1 MVKGILV
8 NRKSDESF
16 KAQLKMEHA
25 DLVAEMQ
32 TVENLPTHERLQL
45 ARLRRAQ
52 QLKVARQ
59 KEKEWLKLQRAKG
72 VNLSTLNGM
81 NTTHHFRNSSNLSSS
96 SKRHISFENSV
107 VLLEAASRNDM
118 HEVAELLE
126 HGITP
131 DAANE
136 DGLTA
141 LHQCCIDNNVE
152 MLKLLLEY
160 GANVDAQDSDKWTPL
175 HAAATCGHLELV
187 RILIDHGANLL
198 AVNTDGNMPYDL
210 CDDENTLDYIEA
222 EMSKRGV
229 TQELI
234 DETRS
239 ATERLML
246 RDLMELS
253 KNGGDIEQPDEH
265 GATPLHIAS
274 ANGYIKVVEF
284 LLEQHVN
291 VDALDRDM
299 WSPVHA
305 AACWGHLEV
314 LEMLAQCGADLNIK
328 NKDDETPS
336 DICEDPE
343 IRERIEQ
350 LKTEQES
357 KRLAEAQRRRVRRS
371 QSNNT
376 RAQSVRRTSLRDKT
390 LTTKKDA
397 VEEARLR
404 LQAQEV
410 FVTATPDSTTLDPN
424 GITDHNHHT
433 QLDGSAAD
441 WLAKTSNAATNHHNN
456 NNNNNNTL
464 KTNNNHRNSYDPSLK
479 DMVDSN
485 SISSM
490 SLQQLQQHQ
499 QHSYQPRRPPEGREN
514 DELQMHA
521 FKTNGEHSTGGATGQ
536 HINGLNG
543 VGIGGGN
550 DGSSAST
557 ATTAAAVIAATTT
570 ANTGHGTEAVQ
581 IQSSKEATNGK
592 INVQVTVLVDTS
604 NTHNLQQQQQSQQTT
619 HLHHNQ
625 QQHQTSQQQTPQQQH
640 MHMHLHGH
648 GHYNNLTGSTTATFH
663 NQLPHHNPSQQQL
676 QQHHPLLQLQHQN
689 SQLLDMTLSSSQ
701 GLANATTLANL
712 KKQRSM
718 SRCLNGNNA
727 NGNSSNC
734 ENGSVLGAA
743 NSTNHNHNHISHNNH
758 HHNHNNNNTL
768 EGQVN
773 TQQPALSNGGLQ
785 HPALMD
791 YNGLINDHPSSAQQ
805 TAAGVGVGGGGGAGG
820 GSATAGGMNK
830 FSGVTGDVPILA
842 KSWQIYAEFAL
853 YQAVPL
859 VLMVFSN
866 LLNWRYFLKALQLT
880 EQTLTATVLTAAS
893 NYIVSFILGSLVF
906 KEHFSFYSILGSTF
920 IVLGLWFL
928 CADTQGHKIILLQN
942 CF

>member
-8 NRKSDESF
+8 NRKADDAH

-45 ARLRRAQ
+45 ARLRRTQ

-72 VNLSTLNGM
+72 NATSALSGSH
-81 NTTHHFRNSSNLSSS
+81 TTHHFRSNSGSTS
-96 SKRHISFENSV
+96 RHISFESSV

-126 HGITP
+126 RGITP

-152 MLKLLLEY
+152 MLRLLLEY

-239 ATERLML
+239 STERQML
-246 RDLMELS
+246 KDLMEVART
-253 KNGGDIEQPDEH
+253 GGDLEEPDYQ
-265 GATPLHIAS
+265 GATPLHIAA
-274 ANGYIKVVEF
+274 ANGYVRVVEF
-284 LLEQHVN
+284 LLEMHVN
-291 VDALDRDM
+291 VDAVDKDM

-314 LEMLAQCGADLNIK
+314 LEMLAQCGADLNAK

-410 FVTATPDSTTLDPN
+410 FIAPDGTTHADTNGLSGSSNNTTNNHHSTLALLDGVNDTTATTALASTHDYN
-424 GITDHNHHT
+424 
-433 QLDGSAAD
+433 
-441 WLAKTSNAATNHHNN
+441 WLTKTPTNNNNNANN
-456 NNNNNNTL
+456 NNNNNNTISS
-464 KTNNNHRNSYDPSLK
+464 NNNNDKKVAAYTASLATATAASATTTTTTNGSVNTYLPHSLSAMDVMDASSHAFNS
-479 DMVDSN
+479 
-485 SISSM
+485 
-490 SLQQLQQHQ
+490 
-499 QHSYQPRRPPEGREN
+499 RRPPEGREN
-514 DELQMHA
+514 DELQLNA
-521 FKTNGEHSTGGATGQ
+521 YKAGGGEHHRSTSATAM
-536 HINGLNG
+536 IVSDRNNMTAAA
-543 VGIGGGN
+543 
-550 DGSSAST
+550 AST
-557 ATTAAAVIAATTT
+557 AGPDAV
-570 ANTGHGTEAVQ
+570 H
-581 IQSSKEATNGK
+581 IQSSKEAANGK
-592 INVQVTVLVDTS
+592 INVQVTVLVGAANNTS
-604 NTHNLQQQQQSQQTT
+604 NTINN
-619 HLHHNQ
+619 HLH
-625 QQHQTSQQQTPQQQH
+625 
-640 MHMHLHGH
+640 
-648 GHYNNLTGSTTATFH
+648 TGSA
-663 NQLPHHNPSQQQL
+663 
-676 QQHHPLLQLQHQN
+676 
-689 SQLLDMTLSSSQ
+689 
-701 GLANATTLANL
+701 
-712 KKQRSM
+712 
-718 SRCLNGNNA
+718 
-727 NGNSSNC
+727 
-734 ENGSVLGAA
+734 
-743 NSTNHNHNHISHNNH
+743 
-758 HHNHNNNNTL
+758 NNNNSILANDTSS
-768 EGQVN
+768 GAVN
-773 TQQPALSNGGLQ
+773 QQPLSGGL
-785 HPALMD
+785 
-791 YNGLINDHPSSAQQ
+791 HPSHLEFNNGASIGA
-805 TAAGVGVGGGGGAGG
+805 GGGGGSITSGG
-820 GSATAGGMNK
+820 EQSTGYSNASSMNK
-830 FSGVTGDVPILA
+830 FSGITGDVVSDSTSS
-842 KSWQIYAEFAL
+842 KKCCT
-853 YQAVPL
+853 
-859 VLMVFSN
+859 LM
-866 LLNWRYFLKALQLT
+866 
-880 EQTLTATVLTAAS
+880 
-893 NYIVSFILGSLVF
+893 
-906 KEHFSFYSILGSTF
+906 
-920 IVLGLWFL
+920 
-928 CADTQGHKIILLQN
+928 
-942 CF
+942 

>member
-8 NRKSDESF
+8 NRKADEPHKS
-16 KAQLKMEHA
+16 QLKMEHA

-72 VNLSTLNGM
+72 NATSALGSSH
-81 NTTHHFRNSSNLSSS
+81 TTHHFRSNSSSGS
-96 SKRHISFENSV
+96 RHISFESSV

-126 HGITP
+126 RGITP

-152 MLKLLLEY
+152 MLRLLLEY

-210 CDDENTLDYIEA
+210 CDDESTLDYIEA

-239 ATERLML
+239 STERQML
-246 RDLMELS
+246 KDLMEVART
-253 KNGGDIEQPDEH
+253 GGDLEEPDCQ
-265 GATPLHIAS
+265 GATPLHIAA
-274 ANGYIKVVEF
+274 ANGYVRVVEF
-284 LLEQHVN
+284 LLEMHVN
-291 VDALDRDM
+291 VDAVDKDM

-314 LEMLAQCGADLNIK
+314 LEMLAQCGADLNAK

-410 FVTATPDSTTLDPN
+410 FIAPDSAALTDVN
-424 GITDHNHHT
+424 GV
-433 QLDGSAAD
+433 
-441 WLAKTSNAATNHHNN
+441 SNNTTNHHHSTLALLDGAHDHTTAATTTSASAHDYNWLTKAPTNN
-456 NNNNNNTL
+456 NINANNNNNNTIS
-464 KTNNNHRNSYDPSLK
+464 TNNNNDKKVAAYTASLATTSSATAAAASATATNGIAANSYLPHSLSAI
-479 DMVDSN
+479 DVMDASTHTYN
-485 SISSM
+485 S
-490 SLQQLQQHQ
+490 
-499 QHSYQPRRPPEGREN
+499 RRPPEGREN
-514 DELQMHA
+514 DELQLNA
-521 FKTNGEHSTGGATGQ
+521 YKAGGEHHHRSTSATAM
-536 HINGLNG
+536 ILSDRNM
-543 VGIGGGN
+543 
-550 DGSSAST
+550 AAAATST
-557 ATTAAAVIAATTT
+557 AGPDAV
-570 ANTGHGTEAVQ
+570 H
-581 IQSSKEATNGK
+581 IQSSKEAANGK
-592 INVQVTVLVDTS
+592 INVQVTVLVDTT
-604 NTHNLQQQQQSQQTT
+604 NTH
-619 HLHHNQ
+619 HH
-625 QQHQTSQQQTPQQQH
+625 H
-640 MHMHLHGH
+640 
-648 GHYNNLTGSTTATFH
+648 
-663 NQLPHHNPSQQQL
+663 QQL
-676 QQHHPLLQLQHQN
+676 QQGQQMPATAMTATLIQPH
-689 SQLLDMTLSSSQ
+689 TLSMESLNS
-701 GLANATTLANL
+701 ASASYAAATLANL
-712 KKQRSM
+712 KKQRSL
-718 SRCLNGNNA
+718 SRTNNVLI
-727 NGNSSNC
+727 S

-743 NSTNHNHNHISHNNH
+743 NNTSNTINNH
-758 HHNHNNNNTL
+758 LHTGNSSNNNNSI
-768 EGQVN
+768 V
-773 TQQPALSNGGLQ
+773 
-785 HPALMD
+785 
-791 YNGLINDHPSSAQQ
+791 SA
-805 TAAGVGVGGGGGAGG
+805 GEISGAGG
-820 GSATAGGMNK
+820 AVHQQPLSGGLHPSLLDFNGTSGGSLTSGGDQSTGYSNASSVNK
-830 FSGVTGDVPILA
+830 FSGITGDVVSDSTRS
-842 KSWQIYAEFAL
+842 KKCCT
-853 YQAVPL
+853 
-859 VLMVFSN
+859 LM
-866 LLNWRYFLKALQLT
+866 
-880 EQTLTATVLTAAS
+880 
-893 NYIVSFILGSLVF
+893 
-906 KEHFSFYSILGSTF
+906 
-920 IVLGLWFL
+920 
-928 CADTQGHKIILLQN
+928 
-942 CF
+942 

>member
-8 NRKSDESF
+8 NRKADEAH

-45 ARLRRAQ
+45 ARLRRTQ

-72 VNLSTLNGM
+72 NATSALSGSH
-81 NTTHHFRNSSNLSSS
+81 TTHHFRSNSGSAS
-96 SKRHISFENSV
+96 RHISFESSV

-126 HGITP
+126 RGITP

-152 MLKLLLEY
+152 MLRLLLEY

-239 ATERLML
+239 STERQML
-246 RDLMELS
+246 KDLMEVART
-253 KNGGDIEQPDEH
+253 GGDLEEPDYQ
-265 GATPLHIAS
+265 GATPLHIAA
-274 ANGYIKVVEF
+274 ANGYVRVVEF
-284 LLEQHVN
+284 LLEMHVN
-291 VDALDRDM
+291 VDAVDKDM

-314 LEMLAQCGADLNIK
+314 LEMLAQCGADLNAK

-410 FVTATPDSTTLDPN
+410 FIAPDGTTLADTN
-424 GITDHNHHT
+424 GH
-433 QLDGSAAD
+433 GSNN
-441 WLAKTSNAATNHHNN
+441 TTNHHSTLALLDGVNDTTATTTHASTHDYNWLTKAPTNNNNNANN
-456 NNNNNNTL
+456 NNNNNNTISS
-464 KTNNNHRNSYDPSLK
+464 NNNNDKKVAAYTASLATATAASATTTTTTTNGSVNTYLPHSLSAMDVMDASSHAFNS
-479 DMVDSN
+479 
-485 SISSM
+485 
-490 SLQQLQQHQ
+490 
-499 QHSYQPRRPPEGREN
+499 RRPPEGREN
-514 DELQMHA
+514 DELQLNA
-521 FKTNGEHSTGGATGQ
+521 YKAGGGGGEHHRST
-536 HINGLNG
+536 
-543 VGIGGGN
+543 
-550 DGSSAST
+550 SASAMIVSDRNNMAAAA
-557 ATTAAAVIAATTT
+557 ATTAGPDAV
-570 ANTGHGTEAVQ
+570 H
-581 IQSSKEATNGK
+581 IQSSKEAANGK
-592 INVQVTVLVDTS
+592 INVQVTVLVGAANNTSNTINNHLHSGSANNNNSILANDTS
-604 NTHNLQQQQQSQQTT
+604 NT
-619 HLHHNQ
+619 
-625 QQHQTSQQQTPQQQH
+625 
-640 MHMHLHGH
+640 
-648 GHYNNLTGSTTATFH
+648 
-663 NQLPHHNPSQQQL
+663 
-676 QQHHPLLQLQHQN
+676 
-689 SQLLDMTLSSSQ
+689 
-701 GLANATTLANL
+701 
-712 KKQRSM
+712 
-718 SRCLNGNNA
+718 
-727 NGNSSNC
+727 
-734 ENGSVLGAA
+734 GAV
-743 NSTNHNHNHISHNNH
+743 H
-758 HHNHNNNNTL
+758 
-768 EGQVN
+768 
-773 TQQPALSNGGLQ
+773 QQPLSGGL
-785 HPALMD
+785 
-791 YNGLINDHPSSAQQ
+791 HPSLLEFNNGA
-805 TAAGVGVGGGGGAGG
+805 GGAGG
-820 GSATAGGMNK
+820 GSSITSGGEQSTGYSNASSMNK
-830 FSGVTGDVPILA
+830 FSGITGDVVSDSTSS
-842 KSWQIYAEFAL
+842 KKCCT
-853 YQAVPL
+853 
-859 VLMVFSN
+859 LM
-866 LLNWRYFLKALQLT
+866 
-880 EQTLTATVLTAAS
+880 
-893 NYIVSFILGSLVF
+893 
-906 KEHFSFYSILGSTF
+906 
-920 IVLGLWFL
+920 
-928 CADTQGHKIILLQN
+928 
-942 CF
+942 

>member
-8 NRKSDESF
+8 NRKADDAH

-45 ARLRRAQ
+45 ARLRRTQ

-72 VNLSTLNGM
+72 NATSALSGSH
-81 NTTHHFRNSSNLSSS
+81 TTHHFRSNSGSAS
-96 SKRHISFENSV
+96 RHISFESSV

-126 HGITP
+126 RGITP

-141 LHQCCIDNNVE
+141 LHQCCIDNNIE
-152 MLKLLLEY
+152 MLRLLLEY

-239 ATERLML
+239 STERQML
-246 RDLMELS
+246 KDLMEVART
-253 KNGGDIEQPDEH
+253 GGDLEEPDYQ
-265 GATPLHIAS
+265 GATPLHIAA
-274 ANGYIKVVEF
+274 ANGYVRVVEF
-284 LLEQHVN
+284 LLEMHVN
-291 VDALDRDM
+291 VDAVDKDM

-314 LEMLAQCGADLNIK
+314 LEMLAQCGADLNAK

-410 FVTATPDSTTLDPN
+410 FIAPDGTTHADTNGISSSSNTTTNNHHSTLALLDGVNDTTLASTHDYN
-424 GITDHNHHT
+424 
-433 QLDGSAAD
+433 
-441 WLAKTSNAATNHHNN
+441 WLTKAPTNNNNNANN
-456 NNNNNNTL
+456 NNNNNNTISS
-464 KTNNNHRNSYDPSLK
+464 NNNNDKKVAAYTASLATAASATTTTTTNGTVNTYLPHSLSAMDVMDASSHAFNS
-479 DMVDSN
+479 
-485 SISSM
+485 
-490 SLQQLQQHQ
+490 
-499 QHSYQPRRPPEGREN
+499 RRPPEGREN
-514 DELQMHA
+514 DELQLNA
-521 FKTNGEHSTGGATGQ
+521 YKAGGGEHHRST
-536 HINGLNG
+536 
-543 VGIGGGN
+543 
-550 DGSSAST
+550 SAS
-557 ATTAAAVIAATTT
+557 AMIVSDRNNMAAAAASTV
-570 ANTGHGTEAVQ
+570 GPDAVH
-581 IQSSKEATNGK
+581 IQSSKEAANGK
-592 INVQVTVLVDTS
+592 INVQVTVLVAKRVKRKK
-604 NTHNLQQQQQSQQTT
+604 
-619 HLHHNQ
+619 
-625 QQHQTSQQQTPQQQH
+625 
-640 MHMHLHGH
+640 
-648 GHYNNLTGSTTATFH
+648 LTYK
-663 NQLPHHNPSQQQL
+663 QLKCVNK
-676 QQHHPLLQLQHQN
+676 LLFC
-689 SQLLDMTLSSSQ
+689 
-701 GLANATTLANL
+701 
-712 KKQRSM
+712 KRK
-718 SRCLNGNNA
+718 
-727 NGNSSNC
+727 
-734 ENGSVLGAA
+734 V
-743 NSTNHNHNHISHNNH
+743 I
-758 HHNHNNNNTL
+758 
-768 EGQVN
+768 
-773 TQQPALSNGGLQ
+773 
-785 HPALMD
+785 
-791 YNGLINDHPSSAQQ
+791 Y
-805 TAAGVGVGGGGGAGG
+805 
-820 GSATAGGMNK
+820 
-830 FSGVTGDVPILA
+830 FILT
-842 KSWQIYAEFAL
+842 
-853 YQAVPL
+853 
-859 VLMVFSN
+859 VFSE
-866 LLNWRYFLKALQLT
+866 LYMCWTIF
-880 EQTLTATVLTAAS
+880 E
-893 NYIVSFILGSLVF
+893 
-906 KEHFSFYSILGSTF
+906 FSTS
-920 IVLGLWFL
+920 
-928 CADTQGHKIILLQN
+928 
-942 CF
+942 

>member
-8 NRKSDESF
+8 NRKADEAH

-45 ARLRRAQ
+45 ARLRRTQ

-72 VNLSTLNGM
+72 NATSALSGSH
-81 NTTHHFRNSSNLSSS
+81 TTHHFRSNSGSAS
-96 SKRHISFENSV
+96 RHISFESSV

-126 HGITP
+126 RGITP

-152 MLKLLLEY
+152 MLRLLLEY

-239 ATERLML
+239 STERQML
-246 RDLMELS
+246 KDLMEVART
-253 KNGGDIEQPDEH
+253 GGDLEEPDYQ
-265 GATPLHIAS
+265 GATPLHIAA
-274 ANGYIKVVEF
+274 ANGYVRVVEF
-284 LLEQHVN
+284 LLEMHVN
-291 VDALDRDM
+291 VDAVDKDM

-314 LEMLAQCGADLNIK
+314 LEMLAQCGADLNAK

-410 FVTATPDSTTLDPN
+410 FIAPDGTTLADTN
-424 GITDHNHHT
+424 GH
-433 QLDGSAAD
+433 GSNN
-441 WLAKTSNAATNHHNN
+441 TTNHHSTLALLDGVNDTTATTTHASTHDYNWLTKAPTNNNNNANN
-456 NNNNNNTL
+456 NNNNNNTISS
-464 KTNNNHRNSYDPSLK
+464 NNNNDKKVAAYTASLATATAASATTTTTTTNGSVNTYLPHSLSAMDVMDASSHAFNS
-479 DMVDSN
+479 
-485 SISSM
+485 
-490 SLQQLQQHQ
+490 
-499 QHSYQPRRPPEGREN
+499 RRPPEGREN
-514 DELQMHA
+514 DELQLNA
-521 FKTNGEHSTGGATGQ
+521 YKAGGGGGEHHRST
-536 HINGLNG
+536 
-543 VGIGGGN
+543 
-550 DGSSAST
+550 SASAMIVSDRNNMAAAA
-557 ATTAAAVIAATTT
+557 ATTAGPDAV
-570 ANTGHGTEAVQ
+570 H
-581 IQSSKEATNGK
+581 IQSSKEAANGK
-592 INVQVTVLVDTS
+592 INVQVTVLVDTT
-604 NTHNLQQQQQSQQTT
+604 NTHHHQQQQQ
-619 HLHHNQ
+619 
-625 QQHQTSQQQTPQQQH
+625 
-640 MHMHLHGH
+640 
-648 GHYNNLTGSTTATFH
+648 
-663 NQLPHHNPSQQQL
+663 QQQL
-676 QQHHPLLQLQHQN
+676 IQPH
-689 SQLLDMTLSSSQ
+689 TLSMESLNSS
-701 GLANATTLANL
+701 AATLANL
-712 KKQRSM
+712 KKQRSL
-718 SRCLNGNNA
+718 SRTNN
-727 NGNSSNC
+727 SILIS

-743 NSTNHNHNHISHNNH
+743 NNTSNTINNH
-758 HHNHNNNNTL
+758 LHSGSANNNNSILANDTS
-768 EGQVN
+768 N
-773 TQQPALSNGGLQ
+773 TGAVHQQPLSGGL
-785 HPALMD
+785 
-791 YNGLINDHPSSAQQ
+791 HPSLLEFNNGA
-805 TAAGVGVGGGGGAGG
+805 GGAGG
-820 GSATAGGMNK
+820 GSSITSGGEQSTGYSNASSMNK
-830 FSGVTGDVPILA
+830 FSGITGDVVSDSTSS
-842 KSWQIYAEFAL
+842 KKCCT
-853 YQAVPL
+853 
-859 VLMVFSN
+859 LM
-866 LLNWRYFLKALQLT
+866 
-880 EQTLTATVLTAAS
+880 
-893 NYIVSFILGSLVF
+893 
-906 KEHFSFYSILGSTF
+906 
-920 IVLGLWFL
+920 
-928 CADTQGHKIILLQN
+928 
-942 CF
+942 

>member
-8 NRKSDESF
+8 NRKADDAH

-45 ARLRRAQ
+45 ARLRRTQ

-72 VNLSTLNGM
+72 NATSALSGSH
-81 NTTHHFRNSSNLSSS
+81 TTHHFRSNSGSAS
-96 SKRHISFENSV
+96 RHISFESSV

-126 HGITP
+126 RGITP

-141 LHQCCIDNNVE
+141 LHQCCIDNNIE
-152 MLKLLLEY
+152 MLRLLLEY

-239 ATERLML
+239 STERQML
-246 RDLMELS
+246 KDLMEVART
-253 KNGGDIEQPDEH
+253 GGDLEEPDYQ
-265 GATPLHIAS
+265 GATPLHIAA
-274 ANGYIKVVEF
+274 ANGYVRVVEF
-284 LLEQHVN
+284 LLEMHVN
-291 VDALDRDM
+291 VDAVDKDM

-314 LEMLAQCGADLNIK
+314 LEMLAQCGADLNAK

-410 FVTATPDSTTLDPN
+410 FIAPDGTTHADTNGISSSSNTTTNNHHSTLALLDGVNDTTLASTHDYN
-424 GITDHNHHT
+424 
-433 QLDGSAAD
+433 
-441 WLAKTSNAATNHHNN
+441 WLTKAPTNNNNNANN
-456 NNNNNNTL
+456 NNNNNNTISS
-464 KTNNNHRNSYDPSLK
+464 NNNNDKKVAAYTASLATAASATTTTTTNGTVNTYLPHSLSAMDVMDASSHAFNS
-479 DMVDSN
+479 
-485 SISSM
+485 
-490 SLQQLQQHQ
+490 
-499 QHSYQPRRPPEGREN
+499 RRPPEGREN
-514 DELQMHA
+514 DELQLNA
-521 FKTNGEHSTGGATGQ
+521 YKAGGGEHHRST
-536 HINGLNG
+536 
-543 VGIGGGN
+543 
-550 DGSSAST
+550 SAS
-557 ATTAAAVIAATTT
+557 AMIVSDRNNMAAAAASTV
-570 ANTGHGTEAVQ
+570 GPDAVH
-581 IQSSKEATNGK
+581 IQSSKEAANGK
-592 INVQVTVLVDTS
+592 INVQVTVLVDTT
-604 NTHNLQQQQQSQQTT
+604 NTHHHQQQQ
-619 HLHHNQ
+619 
-625 QQHQTSQQQTPQQQH
+625 
-640 MHMHLHGH
+640 
-648 GHYNNLTGSTTATFH
+648 
-663 NQLPHHNPSQQQL
+663 QQQL
-676 QQHHPLLQLQHQN
+676 QQSMLMPAH
-689 SQLLDMTLSSSQ
+689 TLSMESLNSS
-701 GLANATTLANL
+701 AATLANL
-712 KKQRSM
+712 KKQRSL
-718 SRCLNGNNA
+718 SRTNNGILI
-727 NGNSSNC
+727 S

-743 NSTNHNHNHISHNNH
+743 NNTSNTINNH
-758 HHNHNNNNTL
+758 LHTGSANNNNSILANDTSS
-768 EGQVN
+768 GAVN
-773 TQQPALSNGGLQ
+773 QQPLSGGL
-785 HPALMD
+785 
-791 YNGLINDHPSSAQQ
+791 HPSHLEFNNGA
-805 TAAGVGVGGGGGAGG
+805 GGGGGG
-820 GSATAGGMNK
+820 GSITSGGEQSTGYSNASSMNK
-830 FSGVTGDVPILA
+830 FSGITGDVVSDSTSS
-842 KSWQIYAEFAL
+842 KKCCT
-853 YQAVPL
+853 
-859 VLMVFSN
+859 LM
-866 LLNWRYFLKALQLT
+866 
-880 EQTLTATVLTAAS
+880 
-893 NYIVSFILGSLVF
+893 
-906 KEHFSFYSILGSTF
+906 
-920 IVLGLWFL
+920 
-928 CADTQGHKIILLQN
+928 
-942 CF
+942 

>member
-1 MVKGILV
+1 MVKGILI
-8 NRKSDESF
+8 NRKSDDGH

-72 VNLSTLNGM
+72 VNLSALNGLS
-81 NTTHHFRNSSNLSSS
+81 TTHHFRNGHSAASG
-96 SKRHISFENSV
+96 KGHISFENSV

-118 HEVAELLE
+118 QEVAELLQ

-152 MLKLLLEY
+152 MLRLLLEY

-175 HAAATCGHLELV
+175 HAAATCGHLDLV

-239 ATERLML
+239 ATERQML
-246 RDLMELS
+246 RDLMEVS
-253 KNGGDIEQPDEH
+253 KSFGDLEQPDEH

-274 ANGYIKVVEF
+274 ANGYMKVVEF

-291 VDALDRDM
+291 VDALDKDM

-314 LEMLAQCGADLNIK
+314 LEMLAQYGADLNIK

-397 VEEARLR
+397 AEETRLR
-404 LQAQEV
+404 LQAQDV
-410 FVTATPDSTTLDPN
+410 FAVPTPDSTTLDPN
-424 GITDHNHHT
+424 GPNEHGLDSTAEWLARSSVTSTHSHHNHS
-433 QLDGSAAD
+433 GSGSSI
-441 WLAKTSNAATNHHNN
+441 T
-456 NNNNNNTL
+456 NNNTL
-464 KTNNNHRNSYDPSLK
+464 KMNNNHRNSYDPSLPA
-479 DMVDSN
+479 DMVDSTTATP
-485 SISSM
+485 SSSSTSTTTM
-490 SLQQLQQHQ
+490 ATQYQHS

-514 DELQMHA
+514 DELQMQA
-521 FKTNGEHSTGGATGQ
+521 FKTNGEKHSTGG
-536 HINGLNG
+536 
-543 VGIGGGN
+543 GGGN
-550 DGSSAST
+550 TTTT
-557 ATTAAAVIAATTT
+557 ATSAAVIAATTRT
-570 ANTGHGTEAVQ
+570 TGQTEAVQ
-581 IQSSKEATNGK
+581 IQSSKEAANGK

-604 NTHNLQQQQQSQQTT
+604 SKHHLQHQQQQQPQPQ
-619 HLHHNQ
+619 LHHHQNHNQ
-625 QQHQTSQQQTPQQQH
+625 QQHLH
-640 MHMHLHGH
+640 MQLHGH
-648 GHYNNLTGSTTATFH
+648 GLH
-663 NQLPHHNPSQQQL
+663 NQQQQ
-676 QQHHPLLQLQHQN
+676 QQHPQLQHLMDP
-689 SQLLDMTLSSSQ
+689 SAAASSSSPSSPSTSLNPQ
-701 GLANATTLANL
+701 YLANATTLANL
-712 KKQRSM
+712 KKQRSL
-718 SRCLNGNNA
+718 SR
-727 NGNSSNC
+727 SSIFNNC

-743 NSTNHNHNHISHNNH
+743 NTTSHSH
-758 HHNHNNNNTL
+758 HHHQPATSASSSNNNNNNL
-768 EGQVN
+768 NNNNLDHQVN
-773 TQQPALSNGGLQ
+773 NQQLLANNGGLQ
-785 HPALMD
+785 HPASLID
-791 YNGLINDHPSSAQQ
+791 YNGLTMHDSSLPNDSIA
-805 TAAGVGVGGGGGAGG
+805 GGGGAHNASVVASSGTSSGG
-820 GSATAGGMNK
+820 VNK
-830 FSGVTGDVPILA
+830 FSGITGDVVSDSTSS
-842 KSWQIYAEFAL
+842 K
-853 YQAVPL
+853 
-859 VLMVFSN
+859 
-866 LLNWRYFLKALQLT
+866 KCC
-880 EQTLTATVLTAAS
+880 TVM
-893 NYIVSFILGSLVF
+893 
-906 KEHFSFYSILGSTF
+906 
-920 IVLGLWFL
+920 
-928 CADTQGHKIILLQN
+928 
-942 CF
+942 

>member
-8 NRKSDESF
+8 NRKADDSH

-72 VNLSTLNGM
+72 NATSALN
-81 NTTHHFRNSSNLSSS
+81 NSHTTHHFRSSS
-96 SKRHISFENSV
+96 SSGSRHISFESSV

-126 HGITP
+126 RGITP

-152 MLKLLLEY
+152 MLQLLLEY

-239 ATERLML
+239 STERQML
-246 RDLMELS
+246 KDLMEVART
-253 KNGGDIEQPDEH
+253 GGDLEEPDNQ
-265 GATPLHIAS
+265 GATPLHIAA
-274 ANGYIKVVEF
+274 ANGYVRVVEF
-284 LLEQHVN
+284 LLEMHVN
-291 VDALDRDM
+291 VDAVDKDM

-314 LEMLAQCGADLNIK
+314 LEMLAQCGADLNAK

-410 FVTATPDSTTLDPN
+410 FIAPDSVTLSDAN
-424 GITDHNHHT
+424 G
-433 QLDGSAAD
+433 L
-441 WLAKTSNAATNHHNN
+441 SNNTTNHHSTLALLDGVNDTTAATTTSASTNDYNWLTKVPTNN
-456 NNNNNNTL
+456 NNNPNNNNNNTIS
-464 KTNNNHRNSYDPSLK
+464 TNNNNDKKIAAYTAATATASTTTTNGSANSYLPHSLSAI
-479 DMVDSN
+479 DVMDASSHTYN
-485 SISSM
+485 S
-490 SLQQLQQHQ
+490 
-499 QHSYQPRRPPEGREN
+499 RRPPEGREN
-514 DELQMHA
+514 DELQLNA
-521 FKTNGEHSTGGATGQ
+521 YKASGEHHRSTSATAM
-536 HINGLNG
+536 IVSDRNM
-543 VGIGGGN
+543 
-550 DGSSAST
+550 AAAATST
-557 ATTAAAVIAATTT
+557 AGPDAV
-570 ANTGHGTEAVQ
+570 H
-581 IQSSKEATNGK
+581 IQSSKEAANGK
-592 INVQVTVLVDTS
+592 INVQVTVLVDTT
-604 NTHNLQQQQQSQQTT
+604 NTHQHQQQQQ
-619 HLHHNQ
+619 
-625 QQHQTSQQQTPQQQH
+625 
-640 MHMHLHGH
+640 
-648 GHYNNLTGSTTATFH
+648 
-663 NQLPHHNPSQQQL
+663 QQL
-676 QQHHPLLQLQHQN
+676 SQLQMPNTAMSATLIQPH
-689 SQLLDMTLSSSQ
+689 TLSLESLNS
-701 GLANATTLANL
+701 ASASYAAATLANL
-712 KKQRSM
+712 KKQRSL
-718 SRCLNGNNA
+718 SRTNNVLI
-727 NGNSSNC
+727 S

-743 NSTNHNHNHISHNNH
+743 NNTSNTINNH
-758 HHNHNNNNTL
+758 LHAGSTNNNNLILAGETT
-768 EGQVN
+768 GGGAVH
-773 TQQPALSNGGLQ
+773 QQPLSGGL
-785 HPALMD
+785 
-791 YNGLINDHPSSAQQ
+791 HPSLLEFNG
-805 TAAGVGVGGGGGAGG
+805 AGNGGGGGGG
-820 GSATAGGMNK
+820 GSITSGGEQSTAYSNAAAMNK
-830 FSGVTGDVPILA
+830 FSGITGDVVSDSTRS
-842 KSWQIYAEFAL
+842 KKCCT
-853 YQAVPL
+853 
-859 VLMVFSN
+859 LM
-866 LLNWRYFLKALQLT
+866 
-880 EQTLTATVLTAAS
+880 
-893 NYIVSFILGSLVF
+893 
-906 KEHFSFYSILGSTF
+906 
-920 IVLGLWFL
+920 
-928 CADTQGHKIILLQN
+928 
-942 CF
+942 

>member
-1 MVKGILV
+1 
-8 NRKSDESF
+8 
-16 KAQLKMEHA
+16 
-25 DLVAEMQ
+25 
-32 TVENLPTHERLQL
+32 
-45 ARLRRAQ
+45 RRAQ

-72 VNLSTLNGM
+72 VNLSTLNGLS
-81 NTTHHFRNSSNLSSS
+81 TTHHFRNGTTSG
-96 SKRHISFENSV
+96 KGHISFENSV

-118 HEVAELLE
+118 QEVAELLE

-239 ATERLML
+239 ATERQML
-246 RDLMELS
+246 KDLQEVS
-253 KNGGDIEQPDEH
+253 KNGGDLEQPDEQ
-265 GATPLHIAS
+265 GATPLHIAA

-291 VDALDRDM
+291 VDAVDKDM

-397 VEEARLR
+397 AEETRLR
-404 LQAQEV
+404 LQAQDV
-410 FVTATPDSTTLDPN
+410 FAPAPDSTTMDPN
-424 GITDHNHHT
+424 GPRDHV
-433 QLDGSAAD
+433 LDTAAD
-441 WLAKTSNAATNHHNN
+441 WLTNTTANNQQQHHHHHSHNGSSSSGSI
-456 NNNNNNTL
+456 NNNTL
-464 KTNNNHRNSYDPSLK
+464 KMNNNHRNSYDPSLQ
-479 DMVDSN
+479 DLVDSTSAPLNTNN
-485 SISSM
+485 SIQSSSSM
-490 SLQQLQQHQ
+490 AMAMHHHHQQHPS

-514 DELQMHA
+514 DELQMQA
-521 FKTNGEHSTGGATGQ
+521 FKTNGEQQQQHSTGGDTG
-536 HINGLNG
+536 
-543 VGIGGGN
+543 GIGGG
-550 DGSSAST
+550 SSTTTTSAS
-557 ATTAAAVIAATTT
+557 AAVIAATTRHSGQ
-570 ANTGHGTEAVQ
+570 NEAVQ
-581 IQSSKEATNGK
+581 IQSSKEAANGK

-604 NTHNLQQQQQSQQTT
+604 SNHLQQQQLHQ
-619 HLHHNQ
+619 HHHNQ
-625 QQHQTSQQQTPQQQH
+625 QNQQQQH
-640 MHMHLHGH
+640 LQMHIHGH
-648 GHYNNLTGSTTATFH
+648 GLHNLSSNTTA
-663 NQLPHHNPSQQQL
+663 QQQL
-676 QQHHPLLQLQHQN
+676 LQ
-689 SQLLDMTLSSSQ
+689 SMDPSAASMSTSISSSSNPQ
-701 GLANATTLANL
+701 YLANATTLANL
-712 KKQRSM
+712 KKQRSL
-718 SRCLNGNNA
+718 SR
-727 NGNSSNC
+727 SSVFNNC

-743 NSTNHNHNHISHNNH
+743 NTTTTTHNPNNNNNNN
-758 HHNHNNNNTL
+758 NHNNNHL
-768 EGQVN
+768 LDHHQHQVN
-773 TQQPALSNGGLQ
+773 TQQPMSNNGLQ

-791 YNGLINDHPSSAQQ
+791 YNGLMHHHDPSSVSG
-805 TAAGVGVGGGGGAGG
+805 AGVGTGTAGTSSTSGSSGGGV
-820 GSATAGGMNK
+820 NK
-830 FSGVTGDVPILA
+830 FSGITGDV
-842 KSWQIYAEFAL
+842 
-853 YQAVPL
+853 
-859 VLMVFSN
+859 
-866 LLNWRYFLKALQLT
+866 
-880 EQTLTATVLTAAS
+880 
-893 NYIVSFILGSLVF
+893 VSD
-906 KEHFSFYSILGSTF
+906 STSSKKCCT
-920 IVLGLWFL
+920 IM
-928 CADTQGHKIILLQN
+928 
-942 CF
+942 

>member
-8 NRKSDESF
+8 NRKADDAH

-45 ARLRRAQ
+45 ARLRRTQ

-72 VNLSTLNGM
+72 NATSALSGSH
-81 NTTHHFRNSSNLSSS
+81 TTHHFRSNSGSAS
-96 SKRHISFENSV
+96 RHISFESSV

-126 HGITP
+126 RGITP

-152 MLKLLLEY
+152 MLRLLLEY

-239 ATERLML
+239 STERQML
-246 RDLMELS
+246 KDLMEVART
-253 KNGGDIEQPDEH
+253 GGDLEEPDYQ
-265 GATPLHIAS
+265 GATPLHIAA
-274 ANGYIKVVEF
+274 ANGYVRVVEF
-284 LLEQHVN
+284 LLEMHVN
-291 VDALDRDM
+291 VDAVDKDM

-314 LEMLAQCGADLNIK
+314 LEMLAQCGADLNAK

-410 FVTATPDSTTLDPN
+410 FIAPDGTTHADTNGLSSSSSSNTTNNHHSTLALLDGVNDST
-424 GITDHNHHT
+424 
-433 QLDGSAAD
+433 
-441 WLAKTSNAATNHHNN
+441 AATTLASTHDYNWLTKAPTNNNNNANN
-456 NNNNNNTL
+456 NNNNNNTISS
-464 KTNNNHRNSYDPSLK
+464 NNNNDKKVAAYTASLAAAASATTTTTTNGSVNTYLPHSLSAMDVMDASSHAFNS
-479 DMVDSN
+479 
-485 SISSM
+485 
-490 SLQQLQQHQ
+490 
-499 QHSYQPRRPPEGREN
+499 RRPPEGREN
-514 DELQMHA
+514 DELQLNA
-521 FKTNGEHSTGGATGQ
+521 YKAGGGEHHRST
-536 HINGLNG
+536 
-543 VGIGGGN
+543 
-550 DGSSAST
+550 SAS
-557 ATTAAAVIAATTT
+557 AMIVSDRNNMAAAAASTV
-570 ANTGHGTEAVQ
+570 GPDAVH
-581 IQSSKEATNGK
+581 IQSSKEAANGK
-592 INVQVTVLVDTS
+592 INVQVTVLVGAANNTS
-604 NTHNLQQQQQSQQTT
+604 NTINN
-619 HLHHNQ
+619 HLH
-625 QQHQTSQQQTPQQQH
+625 
-640 MHMHLHGH
+640 
-648 GHYNNLTGSTTATFH
+648 TGSA
-663 NQLPHHNPSQQQL
+663 
-676 QQHHPLLQLQHQN
+676 
-689 SQLLDMTLSSSQ
+689 
-701 GLANATTLANL
+701 
-712 KKQRSM
+712 
-718 SRCLNGNNA
+718 
-727 NGNSSNC
+727 
-734 ENGSVLGAA
+734 
-743 NSTNHNHNHISHNNH
+743 
-758 HHNHNNNNTL
+758 NNNNSILANDTSS
-768 EGQVN
+768 GAVH
-773 TQQPALSNGGLQ
+773 QQPLSGGL
-785 HPALMD
+785 
-791 YNGLINDHPSSAQQ
+791 HPSHLEFNNGTGA
-805 TAAGVGVGGGGGAGG
+805 GGGGGGSITSGG
-820 GSATAGGMNK
+820 EQSTGYSNASSMNK
-830 FSGVTGDVPILA
+830 FSGITGDVVSDSTSS
-842 KSWQIYAEFAL
+842 KKCCT
-853 YQAVPL
+853 
-859 VLMVFSN
+859 LM
-866 LLNWRYFLKALQLT
+866 
-880 EQTLTATVLTAAS
+880 
-893 NYIVSFILGSLVF
+893 
-906 KEHFSFYSILGSTF
+906 
-920 IVLGLWFL
+920 
-928 CADTQGHKIILLQN
+928 
-942 CF
+942 

>member
-8 NRKSDESF
+8 NRKADDAH

-45 ARLRRAQ
+45 ARLRRTQ

-72 VNLSTLNGM
+72 NATSALSGSH
-81 NTTHHFRNSSNLSSS
+81 TTHHFRSNSGSTS
-96 SKRHISFENSV
+96 RHISFESSV

-126 HGITP
+126 RGITP

-152 MLKLLLEY
+152 MLRLLLEY

-239 ATERLML
+239 STERQML
-246 RDLMELS
+246 KDLMEVART
-253 KNGGDIEQPDEH
+253 GGDLEEPDYQ
-265 GATPLHIAS
+265 GATPLHIAA
-274 ANGYIKVVEF
+274 ANGYVRVVEF
-284 LLEQHVN
+284 LLEMHVN
-291 VDALDRDM
+291 VDAVDKDM

-314 LEMLAQCGADLNIK
+314 LEMLAQCGADLNAK

-410 FVTATPDSTTLDPN
+410 FIAPDGTTHADTNGLSGSSNNTTNNHHSTLALLDGVNDTTATTALASTHDYN
-424 GITDHNHHT
+424 
-433 QLDGSAAD
+433 
-441 WLAKTSNAATNHHNN
+441 WLTKTPTNNNNNANN
-456 NNNNNNTL
+456 NNNNNNTISS
-464 KTNNNHRNSYDPSLK
+464 NNNNDKKVAAYTASLATATAASATTTTTTNGSVNTYLPHSLSAMDVMDASSHAFNS
-479 DMVDSN
+479 
-485 SISSM
+485 
-490 SLQQLQQHQ
+490 
-499 QHSYQPRRPPEGREN
+499 RRPPEGREN
-514 DELQMHA
+514 DELQLNA
-521 FKTNGEHSTGGATGQ
+521 YKAGGGEHHRSTSATAM
-536 HINGLNG
+536 IVSDRNNMTAAA
-543 VGIGGGN
+543 
-550 DGSSAST
+550 AST
-557 ATTAAAVIAATTT
+557 AGPDAV
-570 ANTGHGTEAVQ
+570 H
-581 IQSSKEATNGK
+581 IQSSKEAANGK
-592 INVQVTVLVDTS
+592 INVQVTVLVDTT
-604 NTHNLQQQQQSQQTT
+604 NTH
-619 HLHHNQ
+619 HH
-625 QQHQTSQQQTPQQQH
+625 
-640 MHMHLHGH
+640 
-648 GHYNNLTGSTTATFH
+648 
-663 NQLPHHNPSQQQL
+663 QL
-676 QQHHPLLQLQHQN
+676 QQSMLMPAH
-689 SQLLDMTLSSSQ
+689 TLSMESLNST
-701 GLANATTLANL
+701 AATLANL
-712 KKQRSM
+712 KKQRSL
-718 SRCLNGNNA
+718 SRTNNGILI
-727 NGNSSNC
+727 S

-743 NSTNHNHNHISHNNH
+743 NNTSNTINNH
-758 HHNHNNNNTL
+758 LHTGSANNNNSILANDTSS
-768 EGQVN
+768 GAVN
-773 TQQPALSNGGLQ
+773 QQPLSGGL
-785 HPALMD
+785 
-791 YNGLINDHPSSAQQ
+791 HPSHLEFNNGASIGA
-805 TAAGVGVGGGGGAGG
+805 GGGGGSITSGG
-820 GSATAGGMNK
+820 EQSTGYSNASSMNK
-830 FSGVTGDVPILA
+830 FSGITGDVVSDSTSS
-842 KSWQIYAEFAL
+842 KKCCT
-853 YQAVPL
+853 
-859 VLMVFSN
+859 LM
-866 LLNWRYFLKALQLT
+866 
-880 EQTLTATVLTAAS
+880 
-893 NYIVSFILGSLVF
+893 
-906 KEHFSFYSILGSTF
+906 
-920 IVLGLWFL
+920 
-928 CADTQGHKIILLQN
+928 
-942 CF
+942 

>member
-8 NRKSDESF
+8 NRKADDAH

-45 ARLRRAQ
+45 ARLRRTQ

-72 VNLSTLNGM
+72 NATSALSGSH
-81 NTTHHFRNSSNLSSS
+81 TTHHFRSNSGSAS
-96 SKRHISFENSV
+96 RHISFESSV

-126 HGITP
+126 RGITP

-141 LHQCCIDNNVE
+141 LHQCCIDNNIE
-152 MLKLLLEY
+152 MLRLLLEY

-239 ATERLML
+239 STERQML
-246 RDLMELS
+246 KDLMEVART
-253 KNGGDIEQPDEH
+253 GGDLEEPDYQ
-265 GATPLHIAS
+265 GATPLHIAA
-274 ANGYIKVVEF
+274 ANGYVRVVEF
-284 LLEQHVN
+284 LLEMHVN
-291 VDALDRDM
+291 VDAVDKDM

-314 LEMLAQCGADLNIK
+314 LEMLAQCGADLNAK

-410 FVTATPDSTTLDPN
+410 FIAPDGTTHADTNGISSSSNTTTNNHHSTLALLDGVNDTTLASTHDYN
-424 GITDHNHHT
+424 
-433 QLDGSAAD
+433 
-441 WLAKTSNAATNHHNN
+441 WLTKAPTNNNNNANN
-456 NNNNNNTL
+456 NNNNNNTISS
-464 KTNNNHRNSYDPSLK
+464 NNNNDKKVAAYTASLATAASATTTTTTNGTVNTYLPHSLSAMDVMDASSHAFNS
-479 DMVDSN
+479 
-485 SISSM
+485 
-490 SLQQLQQHQ
+490 
-499 QHSYQPRRPPEGREN
+499 RRPPEGREN
-514 DELQMHA
+514 DELQLNA
-521 FKTNGEHSTGGATGQ
+521 YKAGGGEHHRST
-536 HINGLNG
+536 
-543 VGIGGGN
+543 
-550 DGSSAST
+550 SAS
-557 ATTAAAVIAATTT
+557 AMIVSDRNNMAAAAASTV
-570 ANTGHGTEAVQ
+570 GPDAVH
-581 IQSSKEATNGK
+581 IQSSKEAANGK
-592 INVQVTVLVDTS
+592 INVQVTVLVGAANNTS
-604 NTHNLQQQQQSQQTT
+604 NTINN
-619 HLHHNQ
+619 HLH
-625 QQHQTSQQQTPQQQH
+625 
-640 MHMHLHGH
+640 
-648 GHYNNLTGSTTATFH
+648 TGSA
-663 NQLPHHNPSQQQL
+663 
-676 QQHHPLLQLQHQN
+676 
-689 SQLLDMTLSSSQ
+689 
-701 GLANATTLANL
+701 
-712 KKQRSM
+712 
-718 SRCLNGNNA
+718 
-727 NGNSSNC
+727 
-734 ENGSVLGAA
+734 
-743 NSTNHNHNHISHNNH
+743 
-758 HHNHNNNNTL
+758 NNNNSILANDTSS
-768 EGQVN
+768 GAVN
-773 TQQPALSNGGLQ
+773 QQPLSGGL
-785 HPALMD
+785 
-791 YNGLINDHPSSAQQ
+791 HPSHLEFNNGA
-805 TAAGVGVGGGGGAGG
+805 GGGGGG
-820 GSATAGGMNK
+820 GSITSGGEQSTGYSNASSMNK
-830 FSGVTGDVPILA
+830 FSGITGDVVSDSTSS
-842 KSWQIYAEFAL
+842 KKCCT
-853 YQAVPL
+853 
-859 VLMVFSN
+859 LM
-866 LLNWRYFLKALQLT
+866 
-880 EQTLTATVLTAAS
+880 
-893 NYIVSFILGSLVF
+893 
-906 KEHFSFYSILGSTF
+906 
-920 IVLGLWFL
+920 
-928 CADTQGHKIILLQN
+928 
-942 CF
+942 

>member
-1 MVKGILV
+1 MVKGILI
-8 NRKSDESF
+8 NRKSDEAL

-72 VNLSTLNGM
+72 VNLSTLNGLS
-81 NTTHHFRNSSNLSSS
+81 TTHHFRNGTTSG
-96 SKRHISFENSV
+96 KGHISFENSV

-118 HEVAELLE
+118 QEVAELLE

-239 ATERLML
+239 ATERQML
-246 RDLMELS
+246 RDLQDVS
-253 KNGGDIEQPDEH
+253 KNGGDLEQPDEQ
-265 GATPLHIAS
+265 GATPLHIAA
-274 ANGYIKVVEF
+274 ANGYIRVVEF

-291 VDALDRDM
+291 VDAVDKDM

-397 VEEARLR
+397 AEETRLR
-404 LQAQEV
+404 LQAQDV
-410 FVTATPDSTTLDPN
+410 FAPAPDSTTMDPN
-424 GITDHNHHT
+424 GPHHDHV
-433 QLDGSAAD
+433 LDTAAD
-441 WLAKTSNAATNHHNN
+441 WLSNSTANNHHHHTHNHSSSGGSSI
-456 NNNNNNTL
+456 NNNNTL
-464 KTNNNHRNSYDPSLK
+464 KMNNNHRNSYDPSLQ
-479 DMVDSN
+479 DLVDSTSTQPQPN
-485 SISSM
+485 SNSTQTSSAM
-490 SLQQLQQHQ
+490 AMHQHQHPSQ

-514 DELQMHA
+514 DELQMQA
-521 FKTNGEHSTGGATGQ
+521 FKINGEQHSTGEM
-536 HINGLNG
+536 
-543 VGIGGGN
+543 GGG
-550 DGSSAST
+550 GSSTTTTSAS
-557 ATTAAAVIAATTT
+557 AAVIAATTRHS
-570 ANTGHGTEAVQ
+570 GQSEAVQ
-581 IQSSKEATNGK
+581 IQSSKEAANGK
-592 INVQVTVLVDTS
+592 INVQVTVLV
-604 NTHNLQQQQQSQQTT
+604 
-619 HLHHNQ
+619 
-625 QQHQTSQQQTPQQQH
+625 
-640 MHMHLHGH
+640 
-648 GHYNNLTGSTTATFH
+648 
-663 NQLPHHNPSQQQL
+663 
-676 QQHHPLLQLQHQN
+676 
-689 SQLLDMTLSSSQ
+689 
-701 GLANATTLANL
+701 
-712 KKQRSM
+712 
-718 SRCLNGNNA
+718 
-727 NGNSSNC
+727 
-734 ENGSVLGAA
+734 GAA
-743 NSTNHNHNHISHNNH
+743 NSTTHNPNNNNNNN
-758 HHNHNNNNTL
+758 NHNNNHL
-768 EGQVN
+768 LDHQVN
-773 TQQPALSNGGLQ
+773 TQQPMSNNGLQ

-791 YNGLINDHPSSAQQ
+791 YNGLMHHHDPSSS
-805 TAAGVGVGGGGGAGG
+805 GAGTGTTTTTPTTSGSSG
-820 GSATAGGMNK
+820 GVNK
-830 FSGVTGDVPILA
+830 FSGITGDV
-842 KSWQIYAEFAL
+842 
-853 YQAVPL
+853 
-859 VLMVFSN
+859 
-866 LLNWRYFLKALQLT
+866 
-880 EQTLTATVLTAAS
+880 
-893 NYIVSFILGSLVF
+893 VSD
-906 KEHFSFYSILGSTF
+906 STSSKKCCT
-920 IVLGLWFL
+920 IM
-928 CADTQGHKIILLQN
+928 
-942 CF
+942 

>member
-8 NRKSDESF
+8 NRKTDESF
-16 KAQLKMEHA
+16 KAQLKMEHS

-72 VNLSTLNGM
+72 VNLATLNGM
-81 NTTHHFRNSSNLSSS
+81 NTTHHFRNGSNSSSS

-253 KNGGDIEQPDEH
+253 KNTGDDLEQPDEH

-410 FVTATPDSTTLDPN
+410 FVTAAPDSTTLDPN
-424 GITDHNHHT
+424 GVTDHHNHHPHHA
-433 QLDGSAAD
+433 QLEGSAAD
-441 WLAKTSNAATNHHNN
+441 WLSKNSTAAAATQQQQQHH

-490 SLQQLQQHQ
+490 SLLQQQQQQQ
-499 QHSYQPRRPPEGREN
+499 QHSYQPRRPPEG
-514 DELQMHA
+514 
-521 FKTNGEHSTGGATGQ
+521 GAG
-536 HINGLNG
+536 HINALNG
-543 VGIGGGN
+543 VGGLGVGVGGSTSSSSTVGV
-550 DGSSAST
+550 DGTSST

-570 ANTGHGTEAVQ
+570 TTGHGTEAVQ

-604 NTHNLQQQQQSQQTT
+604 NTHNLQQQQSQSQPT

-625 QQHQTSQQQTPQQQH
+625 QQHQTQQQQQQH
-640 MHMHLHGH
+640 MHMHLHGGH

-663 NQLPHHNPSQQQL
+663 NQLPHHNPPQQL
-676 QQHHPLLQLQHQN
+676 QQLQQLQQHQHHPLLQLQHHP
-689 SQLLDMTLSSSQ
+689 QLLDTSSQ
-701 GLANATTLANL
+701 CLANATTLANL

-718 SRCLNGNNA
+718 SRSNVLNGSS
-727 NGNSSNC
+727 SSNC

-743 NSTNHNHNHISHNNH
+743 NSTNLNHNHISHNNH
-758 HHNHNNNNTL
+758 TTSNNNNNNNTL

-773 TQQPALSNGGLQ
+773 TQQPVLSNGLQ

-791 YNGLINDHPSSAQQ
+791 YNGLINDPSSQHNSA
-805 TAAGVGVGGGGGAGG
+805 GVGGGGGGVGGAGG
-820 GSATAGGMNK
+820 VAGSASAAGGMNK
-830 FSGVTGDVPILA
+830 FSGVTGDVVSDSTSS
-842 KSWQIYAEFAL
+842 K
-853 YQAVPL
+853 
-859 VLMVFSN
+859 
-866 LLNWRYFLKALQLT
+866 KCC
-880 EQTLTATVLTAAS
+880 
-893 NYIVSFILGSLVF
+893 IVM
-906 KEHFSFYSILGSTF
+906 
-920 IVLGLWFL
+920 
-928 CADTQGHKIILLQN
+928 
-942 CF
+942 